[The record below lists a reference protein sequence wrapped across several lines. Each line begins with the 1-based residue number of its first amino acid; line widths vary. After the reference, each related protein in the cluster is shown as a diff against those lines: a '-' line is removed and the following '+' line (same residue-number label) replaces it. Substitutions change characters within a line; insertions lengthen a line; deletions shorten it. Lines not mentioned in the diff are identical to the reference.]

1 MSSWLLLPSV
11 LYTISELFGRYVVDN
26 VLYNKTN
33 VRRARDMFFNFE
45 KSNSLKL
52 ATVEIDNAETSN

>member
-33 VRRARDMFFNFE
+33 VRRARDMFSNFE